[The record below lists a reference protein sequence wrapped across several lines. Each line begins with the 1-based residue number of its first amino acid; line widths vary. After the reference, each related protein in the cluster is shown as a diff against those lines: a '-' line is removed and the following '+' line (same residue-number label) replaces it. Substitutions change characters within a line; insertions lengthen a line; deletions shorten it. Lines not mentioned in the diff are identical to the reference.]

1 MKKQTPGKKPPF
13 IFGKKKSNLPDLD
26 NPVEQ
31 WRKGAAGP
39 PKKRASSKS
48 SGTKRN
54 QPDFLA
60 KPKPTKGKNT
70 PEEEVSSEWPM
81 RLNKFVAHCGVCSRR
96 EAAELVKQGRIK
108 VNQVVIK
115 EPGTTVEE
123 KDIVEYEGKVIRPE
137 INKVYILLNKPK
149 DAITTSDDE
158 KGRKT
163 VLDIIGKQVKER
175 IYPVGRLD
183 RQTTGL
189 LMLTNDGDL
198 AQKLSHPSNKVSKV
212 YIATLDRKMRED
224 DMEKIRAGLT
234 LEDGL
239 VQVDAIHYTDEG
251 AKKEII
257 IEIHSGKNRIVRRIF
272 EHFGYEV
279 KTLDRTY
286 YAGLTKKDLPRGKFR
301 PLTQRE
307 VIMLKHFSG

>member
-1 MKKQTPGKKPPF
+1 MKKQTPGKKSPF
-13 IFGKKKSNLPDLD
+13 PFGPKKSSLPDPD
-26 NPVEQ
+26 NPIEQ
-31 WRKGAAGP
+31 WRKGAGGP
-39 PKKRASSKS
+39 PKKKTSTRSAGAK
-48 SGTKRN
+48 KN
-54 QPDFLA
+54 QPDFSA
-60 KPKPTKGKNT
+60 KPKPIKGKNS
-70 PEEEVSSEWPM
+70 PQEELASEWPM
-81 RLNKFVAHCGVCSRR
+81 RLNKFVAHCGVSSRR

-123 KDIVEYEGKVIRPE
+123 NDIVEFEGKVIRPE
-137 INKVYILLNKPK
+137 SNKVYILLNKPK
-149 DAITTSDDE
+149 DTITTADDE

-163 VLDIIGKQVKER
+163 VLDIVGKQVKER

-183 RQTTGL
+183 RHTTGL
-189 LMLTNDGDL
+189 LLITNDGDL

-224 DMEKIRAGLT
+224 DMEKVRAGLT
-234 LEDGL
+234 LEDGK
-239 VQVDAIHYTDEG
+239 VEVDAIHYVEDG

-272 EHFGYEV
+272 EHVGYEV
-279 KTLDRTY
+279 KLLDRVY